1 MNSAADPT
9 GTIDKALT
17 HARRL
22 LEDNPVLAAE
32 QAGEILKVVP
42 NHPLATLL
50 LAVARRMS
58 GDAALAVAILT
69 RLAAEKPN
77 WAAAQYE
84 FGVALIEVERRDAA
98 LAALRRAVALQPD
111 MPDAWRDIGDLLT
124 LLGDKPGAD
133 LAYARH
139 IKASTK
145 DPRLMSAALALCEN
159 QIHQAELLLREHLKK
174 YPTDVAAIRMFA
186 EVAGRLHRYR
196 DAENLLVRCLELAP
210 AFNAA
215 RYNYAKI

>member
-22 LEDNPVLAAE
+22 LEDSPVLAAE

-50 LAVARRMS
+50 LAVARRLS
-58 GDAALAVAILT
+58 GDAASAVAILE

-77 WAAAQYE
+77 WPAEQYE
-84 FGVALIEVERRDAA
+84 LWVALVVVPRREAA
-98 LAALRRAVALQPD
+98 LAALRRAVVLQPD

-124 LLGDKPGAD
+124 LLGD
-133 LAYARH
+133 
-139 IKASTK
+139 
-145 DPRLMSAALALCEN
+145 
-159 QIHQAELLLREHLKK
+159 
-174 YPTDVAAIRMFA
+174 
-186 EVAGRLHRYR
+186 
-196 DAENLLVRCLELAP
+196 
-210 AFNAA
+210 
-215 RYNYAKI
+215 